1 MNFLA
6 HYHIQLANPELLW
19 LLLLLPLFAWY
30 FFSKKRKQKVSLNI
44 STLEGLQKIPVSW
57 KVKARGL
64 MPILEGI
71 AFVCIIIALSRPQK
85 TNTTQSIDSKGIN
98 LVIALDISGSML
110 SEDFTPN
117 RIEAAKKIAIQF
129 VKDRPADRIGLV
141 VFAGE
146 SYTQCPLTIDHNV
159 LIDQIR
165 KVESGMLEDGTA
177 IGMGLGT
184 AVDRLRHADG
194 KSKVIILMTD
204 GVNNTGKIDP
214 ETALELA
221 KAYQI
226 RVYTIGIGTHGKALY
241 PVPTPFGVQKQ
252 MLPVQID
259 EALLKQIANQTG
271 GQYFRATDNK
281 KLKDIYDQIDQL
293 EKTKIKVNAFKEY
306 KDLFFPF
313 VFVALG
319 ALFFSLLLRFTLFRS
334 IT

>member
-184 AVDRLRHADG
+184 AVDRLRHAGG

>member
-6 HYHIQLANPELLW
+6 RYHIQLANPEMLW
-19 LLLLLPLFAWY
+19 LLLLIPLLIWY
-30 FFSKKRKQKVSLNI
+30 FFSKKKQQRVTLNL
-44 STLEGLQKIPVSW
+44 STLEGMQQIPASW

-64 MPILEGI
+64 MPVLEII
-71 AFVCIIIALSRPQK
+71 AFTCIILALSRPQK
-85 TNTTQSIDSKGIN
+85 TNTTQSIDSEGIN
-98 LVIALDISGSML
+98 LAIALDISGSML

-129 VKDRPADRIGLV
+129 VNDRPADRIGLV

-146 SYTQCPLTIDHNV
+146 SYTQCPLTIDHNI

-165 KVESGMLEDGTA
+165 KTESGMLEDGTA

-214 ETALELA
+214 QTALELA

-226 RVYTIGIGTHGKALY
+226 RVYTIGIGTHGEALY

-259 EALLKQIANQTG
+259 EALLKQIASQTG

-281 KLKDIYDQIDQL
+281 NLKDIYDQIDQL
-293 EKTKIKVNAFKEY
+293 EKTKITVNAFKEY

-313 VFVALG
+313 AFVALG
-319 ALFFSLLLRFTLFRS
+319 SLFLSLLLRLTLFRS

>member
-64 MPILEGI
+64 MSILEGI